1 MVEKRAIVNKRHKRM
16 IIFLLAIIFLIMT
29 KVIWVNCATSDLGS
43 FEGERKEIIRRAN
56 FLTSKV
62 ATTPQKLLDKMPS
75 GIGEQFQGE
84 WAIYSCSMTCA
95 ALANIA
101 ILYPKNK
108 ELSIK
113 FIHCCLLKSPEMPMH
128 KGQGVSGF

>member
-1 MVEKRAIVNKRHKRM
+1 MM
-16 IIFLLAIIFLIMT
+16 LFLLLIILLLVVKI
-29 KVIWVNCATSDLGS
+29 IWVYCATSDLGS
-43 FEGERKEIIRRAN
+43 FETEKKGIIRRAN
-56 FLTSKV
+56 YLTSKV
-62 ATTPQKLLDKMPS
+62 ATTPQKLLDEMPS